1 MSMKSNND
9 MCLPS
14 FYPTVLIVIETTSS
28 NNTVI
33 SGNKLLTN
41 STTMEDTQNSHG
53 WMESVQAAHGTLKK
67 NDDKQLFFITGQSIA
82 VVEPEMKEPI
92 RWNGVL
98 ETFRAVIE
106 GCLRQTFILWM
117 VLTPSASKTSR
128 LLCSG
133 HFLHKHIVS
142 SFSPPLTALIDCYF
156 LFDSHHTVFF
166 FGPSCLAMI

>member
-82 VVEPEMKEPI
+82 AVKPEMKETI

-117 VLTPSASKTSR
+117 VLTPYASKTSR

-142 SFSPPLTALIDCYF
+142 CFSPPLTALIDCSF

>member
-82 VVEPEMKEPI
+82 AVKPEMKETI

-117 VLTPSASKTSR
+117 VLTPALFSSSHFSLFLCR
-128 LLCSG
+128 LCL
-133 HFLHKHIVS
+133 FLS
-142 SFSPPLTALIDCYF
+142 PLFSFSSCF
-156 LFDSHHTVFF
+156 LSINSF
-166 FGPSCLAMI
+166 LE